1 MFHHSEHDSTRLPKS
16 SLLSPH
22 QGQLPS
28 SGAGYTAAAI
38 THPDRWKN
46 SEICNHGRTPGN
58 TIFTSANFEWG
69 ESSST
74 GFSRCEEKTGKP
86 GDLGEDGLSAISNA
100 LHCMVSGS
108 CWKISHD
115 LMAEIDFIAY
125 QF

>member
-1 MFHHSEHDSTRLPKS
+1 MRRVWNHFRHLEVFLKAIACFTTANNSTHLPKS

-22 QGQLPS
+22 EGQLPS

-46 SEICNHGRTPGN
+46 SEICNRGRTLGN
-58 TIFTSANFEWG
+58 TIFTSANFKWG

-86 GDLGEDGLSAISNA
+86 GDPGEDGLSR
-100 LHCMVSGS
+100 
-108 CWKISHD
+108 
-115 LMAEIDFIAY
+115 
-125 QF
+125 